1 MEFTPINEIEKI
13 HAELRSGAN
22 RRSLDRRLGQAI
34 RRELLIGPCIGEAKK
49 VYQSV
54 DKWSKSEKPAFTFNL
69 FAMRPV
75 IRKEPKGVVLIISPF
90 NYPLWLTIGP
100 VLGALAAG
108 NAVAIKP
115 SENATAVSSL
125 LTGLIPKYLDRDLTG
140 DIFGPLLPISPVNN
154 LGEAIAFINS
164 RDHPLAFTSL
174 LLTKLSKPRVD
185 MMLSARYPPSTA
197 KKVTAVR
204 KPSPSPSG
212 LMALLSLL
220 FIKESSI
227 NNNATCRR
235 SAGILSLPL
244 DTLIQVLS
252 FANPQDIIAI
262 RKDMSLVQLEH
273 AATTPFRFTSLLR
286 HSSHSQQS
294 PPSSAAQPVAIRLLQ
309 PRLPRDFVGDV
320 GIFESSYL
328 VPGGRFLLTRS
339 SRNLLQVWDLGY
351 SADMMIK
358 PESVAS
364 HHLGDGELQFDP
376 DAQITQDGEGLLV
389 FLASENVFRIFE
401 VYPLSESP
409 AFRKVASIDVVL
421 GGRCVYVFTSN
432 LIIFYMNRRL
442 TVWDYVEDNI
452 VSWTIRSA
460 QVWDIAVSNSHVTL
474 LDQGGFSIYKIP
486 PMRPRALVYQAPPQA
501 YISPQVPLLSVQYP
515 ISSVVKVADN
525 WSWYTSVND
534 TRPVHFDV
542 LGVGLPIASPEATT
556 SSGSSYIYS
565 LNNPSYTDP
574 DVADSDPDTMDD
586 DSSNTGPN
594 GGEALII
601 ARYTLKKVKNHPRD
615 GLPEYMPVL
624 VEHVRLSG
632 YLQPSVDNARSIR
645 TGSRDLVLMWP
656 SMQGKKLLVYYSD
669 LEGSGQTS
677 GDVPLGDTTTATATD
692 RHDSDEVRPPRTR
705 PRPRIAS
712 LEISGM
718 FSGEVIC
725 CPFAGRVCSID
736 EQGTIH
742 VMDYVRPVG
751 S

>member
-1 MEFTPINEIEKI
+1 MP
-13 HAELRSGAN
+13 
-22 RRSLDRRLGQAI
+22 
-34 RRELLIGPCIGEAKK
+34 
-49 VYQSV
+49 
-54 DKWSKSEKPAFTFNL
+54 L
-69 FAMRPV
+69 FAV
-75 IRKEPKGVVLIISPF
+75 
-90 NYPLWLTIGP
+90 
-100 VLGALAAG
+100 
-108 NAVAIKP
+108 
-115 SENATAVSSL
+115 
-125 LTGLIPKYLDRDLTG
+125 
-140 DIFGPLLPISPVNN
+140 
-154 LGEAIAFINS
+154 
-164 RDHPLAFTSL
+164 
-174 LLTKLSKPRVD
+174 KLSAHP
-185 MMLSARYPPSTA
+185 
-197 KKVTAVR
+197 
-204 KPSPSPSG
+204 
-212 LMALLSLL
+212 
-220 FIKESSI
+220 ESSI

-262 RKDMSLVQLEH
+262 RKTCRALMIATCQRIVWINALRLICAQRGIFTRSFPVKDMSLVQLEH

-542 LGVGLPIASPEATT
+542 LGVGLPIASPEATS

-586 DSSNTGPN
+586 NASNTGPN

-624 VEHVRLSG
+624 VEHVRLGG

-669 LEGSGQTS
+669 LEGSGQTA
-677 GDVPLGDTTTATATD
+677 GDVPLGDTTTTTTTAD
-692 RHDSDEVRPPRTR
+692 RRDSDEVRPPRTR

>member
-1 MEFTPINEIEKI
+1 MPLFAVK
-13 HAELRSGAN
+13 
-22 RRSLDRRLGQAI
+22 
-34 RRELLIGPCIGEAKK
+34 
-49 VYQSV
+49 QSV
-54 DKWSKSEKPAFTFNL
+54 HPEC
-69 FAMRPV
+69 
-75 IRKEPKGVVLIISPF
+75 GIS
-90 NYPLWLTIGP
+90 
-100 VLGALAAG
+100 
-108 NAVAIKP
+108 
-115 SENATAVSSL
+115 
-125 LTGLIPKYLDRDLTG
+125 
-140 DIFGPLLPISPVNN
+140 
-154 LGEAIAFINS
+154 
-164 RDHPLAFTSL
+164 
-174 LLTKLSKPRVD
+174 
-185 MMLSARYPPSTA
+185 
-197 KKVTAVR
+197 
-204 KPSPSPSG
+204 
-212 LMALLSLL
+212 
-220 FIKESSI
+220 
-227 NNNATCRR
+227 NNAACRR

-252 FANPQDIIAI
+252 FANPQDIIAL
-262 RKDMSLVQLEH
+262 RKTCRALMIATCQRIVWINALRLICAQRGIYTRSFPVKEMSLVQLEH

-286 HSSHSQQS
+286 HSSRSQKS
-294 PPSSAAQPVAIRLLQ
+294 PSPTTAANSTFSSSAHPVAIRLLQ
-309 PRLPRDFVGDV
+309 PRLPRDFAGDV

-409 AFRKVASIDVVL
+409 SFRKVASIDVVL
-421 GGRCVYVFTSN
+421 GGRCVYVFTST

-452 VSWTIRSA
+452 
-460 QVWDIAVSNSHVTL
+460 IAVSNSHVTL

-486 PMRPRALVYQAPPQA
+486 PMRPRTQVYQAPPQA
-501 YISPQVPLLSVQYP
+501 YVSPQVPLLSVQYP

-534 TRPVHFDV
+534 NRPVHFDV
-542 LGVGLPIASPEATT
+542 LGVGLPIASPEAVS

-565 LNNPSYTDP
+565 LNNPSYSDP
-574 DVADSDPDTMDD
+574 DVVDSDSLDD
-586 DSSNTGPN
+586 DNTGTN

-624 VEHVRLSG
+624 VEHVRLG
-632 YLQPSVDNARSIR
+632 GHLQPNVDNARSIR

-669 LEGSGQTS
+669 LEGSGQTT
-677 GDVPLGDTTTATATD
+677 GDVPSTDGTPD